1 MVCRDPWRIFFFV
14 FWRHVSTNL
23 INLLAS
29 QMICWPPRC
38 TPALVAP
45 SATNIL
51 KRSRP
56 HNFFAQI
63 SIDSQSFRCTEF
75 PDAIK
80 ILCLKTYENAKE
92 IKNMSHVEQ
101 LNNWSVH
108 RWQKRKYR
116 KDIAFDDQGCW
127 HEHSD
132 AHRDPSIYCRTHG
145 ASKRMQRFHM
155 PDVSNVNI
163 YGAQTCALMRNS
175 IKSACPLWGVP
186 RCAWR
191 WALRTLGTLYM
202 LCSAVA
208 RKTETRN
215 TEYEKLRHEKP
226 IRKTLRKTYTKK
238 IYVNVR
244 KT

>member
-1 MVCRDPWRIFFFV
+1 MYRISWCNQNFV
-14 FWRHVSTNL
+14 FENVWK
-23 INLLAS
+23 
-29 QMICWPPRC
+29 C
-38 TPALVAP
+38 
-45 SATNIL
+45 
-51 KRSRP
+51 KR
-56 HNFFAQI
+56 N
-63 SIDSQSFRCTEF
+63 
-75 PDAIK
+75 
-80 ILCLKTYENAKE
+80 
-92 IKNMSHVEQ
+92 KNMSHVEQ
-101 LNNWSVH
+101 LNNWNVH
-108 RWQKRKYR
+108 RWQKRKNR

-215 TEYEKLRHEKP
+215 TEYEQLRHEKRVRKKKLYEKNIRETLRHEKY
-226 IRKTLRKTYTKK
+226 IRKS
-238 IYVNVR
+238 VR
-244 KT
+244 KTVRKKN